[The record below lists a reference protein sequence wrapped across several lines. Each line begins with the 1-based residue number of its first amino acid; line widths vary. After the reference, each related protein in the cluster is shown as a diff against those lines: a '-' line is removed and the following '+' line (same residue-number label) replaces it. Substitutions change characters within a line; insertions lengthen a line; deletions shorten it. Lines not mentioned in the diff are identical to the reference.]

1 MNFNIDYLC
10 TSNYNG
16 VGKVRFDF
24 KDQDL
29 LMLYTTGANTRRYPP
44 GVVDAFFDV
53 MAIIAASTNELDIRV
68 FKSLHYEKLS
78 GNRSHQH
85 SLRLNK
91 QYRLIIEISRDKLGK
106 VIWVIEIIDYH

>member
-1 MNFNIDYLC
+1 M
-10 TSNYNG
+10 
-16 VGKVRFDF
+16 RFVF

-29 LMLYTTGANTRRYPP
+29 LMLYTLGANARRYPP

-53 MAIIAASTNELDIRV
+53 MAVIASATNEMDIRTL
-68 FKSLHYEKLS
+68 KSLHFEKLS

-91 QYRLIIEISRDKLGK
+91 QYRLIIEISRDEQGK
-106 VIWVIEIIDYH
+106 AIWVIEIIDYH